1 MSGIVAYLPVPTKRR
16 LANERPAIWKGGNSM
31 RPRYSPKD
39 RFADTLPAESER
51 APRPTNPRPHPHP
64 SFPNHHPT
72 PRLPPGCSATVV
84 PAFLFHHANEVS
96 DSMAHNTHSD
106 PNDFILPDLGEG
118 VHEAE
123 LIKWR
128 VVVGQTVQ
136 EHDILA
142 EMETDKALVEVP
154 SPRDGVIAK
163 LHGNQGEVLHVG
175 NPLVSYVPAGG
186 SAAAATPATTANTK
200 PAPAALEFEEP
211 APRTEDAG
219 TVVGNMSGPA
229 AGISAAPGKA
239 LATPAVRR
247 LAKDLGVDIDSITGS
262 GIGGRVLEK
271 DVRDAQ
277 GKSGASCGM
286 GQPSIPAAP
295 IAPAAVARLAAPA
308 PAPAA
313 RTPAPAAKAPTP
325 APAPKT
331 PVQMPETEGAITTPF
346 RGVRRTIANR
356 LRESVNTA
364 VHFTVMDEA
373 DVSALDSLRKK
384 LAAASGEKLSFLPFV
399 ASAVARV
406 LLDPRFRVLNST
418 TDDARE
424 EIITHRTVH
433 MGIATDTENGLMVP
447 VIRDCDRL
455 GVLEV
460 SRSIGMIAEMA
471 RNRSIPREQLMGS
484 TFTISNVG
492 SHAGRFATPIINYP
506 ETGILAVGRGREGM
520 VVNKGSF
527 RVGLLLPLSL
537 ACDHRV
543 VDGATAA
550 LALAEI
556 IKLLQSPD
564 DLMGPARG

>member
-1 MSGIVAYLPVPTKRR
+1 
-16 LANERPAIWKGGNSM
+16 
-31 RPRYSPKD
+31 
-39 RFADTLPAESER
+39 
-51 APRPTNPRPHPHP
+51 
-64 SFPNHHPT
+64 
-72 PRLPPGCSATVV
+72 
-84 PAFLFHHANEVS
+84 
-96 DSMAHNTHSD
+96 MAHAKTSGN

-128 VVVGQTVQ
+128 VEVGQKVS

-154 SPRDGVIAK
+154 SPRSGVIAA
-163 LHGNQGEVLHVG
+163 LHGTPGEILKVG
-175 NPLVSYVPAGG
+175 NPLVSYSPDG
-186 SAAAATPATTANTK
+186 S
-200 PAPAALEFEEP
+200 APAASRVVETKARKPENGSHAPAKVDIPEP
-211 APRTEDAG
+211 SAEREDAG
-219 TVVGNMSGPA
+219 TVVGQMSGAA

-247 LAKDLGVDIDSITGS
+247 LARDMGVDIDSIAGT

-271 DVRDAQ
+271 DIR
-277 GKSGASCGM
+277 GAT
-286 GQPSIPAAP
+286 AAP
-295 IAPAAVARLAAPA
+295 ARSAPA
-308 PAPAA
+308 PAPAPSQP
-313 RTPAPAAKAPTP
+313 RTAPAPAARPAQPQP
-325 APAPKT
+325 ARSAPASAPS
-331 PVQMPETEGAITTPF
+331 PARVQIPEGEDSVRVPF

-356 LRESVNTA
+356 LKESIAQT

-373 DVSALDSLRKK
+373 DVTALDSLRRK
-384 LAAASGEKLSFLPFV
+384 LAGASGEKVSFLPFV
-399 ASAVARV
+399 ASAIARV
-406 LLDPRFRVLNST
+406 LLDQRFRVLNST
-418 TDDARE
+418 TDDAHE
-424 EIITHRTVH
+424 EIIQHRSVH
-433 MGIATDTENGLMVP
+433 LGIATDTDNGLMVP
-447 VIRDCDRL
+447 VIRDADRL

-460 SRSIGMIAEMA
+460 SRSIGMIADMA

-506 ETGILAVGRGREGM
+506 ECGILAVGRAREGM

-550 LALAEI
+550 LALAEVI
-556 IKLLQSPD
+556 RLLQEPD
-564 DLMGPARG
+564 SLLAPARG